1 MRHAKSSWDEASLD
15 DFDRPL
21 NDRGRAAAPFMGG
34 LLRRENLVPDI
45 VVSSPARRAR
55 ETAGL
60 VKDAAGIVPDIRFDD
75 RIYEAAA
82 QTLATVASELD
93 DAVETAMLVG
103 HNPGMEGVI
112 RLLTGELEAMPTA
125 AIAVIHITAERWSDV
140 SKNGG
145 KLEKIYRP
153 KAEMR
158 TAESP

>member
-1 MRHAKSSWDEASLD
+1 MKTLLLMRHAKSSWDDASLD

-60 VKDAAGIVPDIRFDD
+60 VKDAAGIVPDIRLDD

-93 DAVETAMLVG
+93 DA
-103 HNPGMEGVI
+103 
-112 RLLTGELEAMPTA
+112 
-125 AIAVIHITAERWSDV
+125 
-140 SKNGG
+140 
-145 KLEKIYRP
+145 
-153 KAEMR
+153 
-158 TAESP
+158 